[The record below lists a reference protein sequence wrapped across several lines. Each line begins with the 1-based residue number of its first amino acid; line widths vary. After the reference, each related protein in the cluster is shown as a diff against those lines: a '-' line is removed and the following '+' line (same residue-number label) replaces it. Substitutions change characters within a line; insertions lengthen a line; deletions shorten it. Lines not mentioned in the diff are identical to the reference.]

1 MERLVQIYLQL
12 NSEYL
17 KWILMADSGLT
28 KEEKESIKIAL
39 NIQGTI

>member
-28 KEEKESIKIAL
+28 KEEKESINIAL
-39 NIQGTI
+39 NVKGTI